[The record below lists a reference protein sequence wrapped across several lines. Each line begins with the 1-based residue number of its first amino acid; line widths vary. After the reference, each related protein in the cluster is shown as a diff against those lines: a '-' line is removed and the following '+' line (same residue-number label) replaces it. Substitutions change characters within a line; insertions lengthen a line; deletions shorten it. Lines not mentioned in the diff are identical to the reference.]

1 MAAGGE
7 PAAGSRPSRSVP
19 FQGDRDPCRER
30 MKYTKYVVKVS
41 RIGAPCAEYV
51 QRIDRKPIQTTLER
65 NLALLMG
72 RVTAMEVFES
82 LEKSRWTPEMVA
94 VQVNG

>member
-1 MAAGGE
+1 
-7 PAAGSRPSRSVP
+7 
-19 FQGDRDPCRER
+19 
-30 MKYTKYVVKVS
+30 MKYTKFVVKVS

-51 QRIDRKPIQTTLER
+51 QRIDRKPIQTTLVR

-72 RVTAMEVFES
+72 RVTAMEVLES
-82 LEKSRWTPEMVA
+82 LKKTRWSPEMVA

>member
-1 MAAGGE
+1 
-7 PAAGSRPSRSVP
+7 
-19 FQGDRDPCRER
+19 
-30 MKYTKYVVKVS
+30 MKYTKFIVKVS

-51 QRIDRKPIQTTLER
+51 QRLDRKPIQTTLER

-72 RVTAMEVFES
+72 RVTAMEVLES
-82 LEKSRWTPEMVA
+82 FRKSKCTPEMVA

>member
-1 MAAGGE
+1 
-7 PAAGSRPSRSVP
+7 
-19 FQGDRDPCRER
+19 
-30 MKYTKYVVKVS
+30 MKHTKFVVKVS

-51 QRIDRKPIQTTLER
+51 HRIDRKPIQITLER

-72 RVTAMEVFES
+72 RVTAMEVLES
-82 LEKSRWTPEMVA
+82 FKKSRCTPEIVA

>member
-1 MAAGGE
+1 
-7 PAAGSRPSRSVP
+7 
-19 FQGDRDPCRER
+19 
-30 MKYTKYVVKVS
+30 MKYTKFVVKVS

-51 QRIDRKPIQTTLER
+51 QWIDRKPIQTTLVR

-72 RVTAMEVFES
+72 RVTAMEVLES
-82 LEKSRWTPEMVA
+82 FKKTRWSPEMVA